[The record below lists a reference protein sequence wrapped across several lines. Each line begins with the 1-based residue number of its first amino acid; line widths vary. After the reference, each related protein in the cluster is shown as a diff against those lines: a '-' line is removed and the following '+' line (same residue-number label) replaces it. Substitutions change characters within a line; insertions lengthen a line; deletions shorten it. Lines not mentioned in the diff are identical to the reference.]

1 MKRLR
6 GAPPW
11 PTPAEARWKGFV
23 MSFWSKLKE
32 DVLVAFERDP
42 AARSVLEILLCYPG
56 LHALL
61 FHRVSFAIWRRG
73 LRLPARLLSA
83 VARFFTGIEIHP
95 GAQIGRRF
103 FIDHGMGVVIGET
116 TVIGDDVLIY
126 QGVSLG
132 GTRLT
137 RGKRHPTIEDY
148 VVVGLGSTVLGPV
161 TIGRHSRVG
170 AGSVV
175 VDSVPAHATVVGVP
189 GRVVKE
195 SGAHSE
201 SGEPVLT
208 LDHAQLPDP
217 LVRTI
222 STLTDQI
229 AALERRLGPDPEAK
243 TAATEP
249 PPEPVAGEESAPA
262 PHDLLLLKK

>member
-1 MKRLR
+1 M
-6 GAPPW
+6 A
-11 PTPAEARWKGFV
+11 
-23 MSFWSKLKE
+23 FWSKLKE

-61 FHRVSFAIWRRG
+61 FHRLSFAMWTRG
-73 LRLPARLLSA
+73 LRLPARLLSSG
-83 VARFFTGIEIHP
+83 ARFLTGIEIHP

-132 GTRLT
+132 GTSLT

-195 SGAHSE
+195 SVTHSE

-222 STLTDQI
+222 STLTEQI
-229 AALERRLGPDPEAK
+229 AALERRLGPDPAQAQKPGE
-243 TAATEP
+243 EP
-249 PPEPVAGEESAPA
+249 PAEQASQESSAPA
-262 PHDLLLLKK
+262 PTDMLLLKK